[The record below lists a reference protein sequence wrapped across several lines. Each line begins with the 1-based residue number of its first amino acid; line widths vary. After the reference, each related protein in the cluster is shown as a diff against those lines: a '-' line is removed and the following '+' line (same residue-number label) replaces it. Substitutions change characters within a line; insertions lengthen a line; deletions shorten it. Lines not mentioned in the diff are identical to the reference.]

1 MSSLYQPTKDKQLTD
16 NIYKTKIKGLFYI
29 KRNSFSDNRGFF
41 AELAHL
47 PQIKTVIKKPF
58 VIKQINHS
66 QSINNVIRG
75 FHAENWNKLTFIT
88 AGLAFC
94 ALVDI
99 RPQSNTFA
107 KTESFRLGF
116 ADNALTGS
124 LFITLGIANSICV
137 LKGPVEYTYCVD
149 KIYKARDKK
158 GDQPISLFDPDLNI
172 SWPIPKQQMIISQ
185 RDKNAAT
192 LRQLFP
198 RKFA

>member
-1 MSSLYQPTKDKQLTD
+1 MSQLYQPTKDKQLTD
-16 NIYKTKIKGLFYI
+16 NIYQTKIKGLFYL

-47 PQIKTVIKKPF
+47 SQIEKVIKNPF
-58 VIKQINHS
+58 IIKQINHS
-66 QSINNVIRG
+66 QSLDNVIRG

-94 ALVDI
+94 VLVDI
-99 RPQSNTFA
+99 QPQSDTFTQ
-107 KTESFRLGF
+107 TESFRLGF
-116 ADNALTGS
+116 SDNALTGS
-124 LFITLGIANSICV
+124 LFISSGIANSICV

-149 KIYKARDKK
+149 KLYKNRDKK

-198 RKFA
+198 EKFT

>member
-124 LFITLGIANSICV
+124 LFIT
-137 LKGPVEYTYCVD
+137 
-149 KIYKARDKK
+149 
-158 GDQPISLFDPDLNI
+158 
-172 SWPIPKQQMIISQ
+172 
-185 RDKNAAT
+185 
-192 LRQLFP
+192 
-198 RKFA
+198 

>member
-1 MSSLYQPTKDKQLTD
+1 MSQLYQPIKAKQLTE

-47 PQIKTVIKKPF
+47 PQIETVIKNPF

-66 QSINNVIRG
+66 QSITNVIRG
-75 FHAENWNKLTFIT
+75 LHAEDWNKLTFIT
-88 AGLAFC
+88 TGLAFC

-99 RPQSNTFA
+99 NPQSETFA
-107 KTESFRLGF
+107 QTETFRLGF

-124 LFITLGIANSICV
+124 LFVTSGIANSICV

-149 KIYKARDKK
+149 KLYKDRDKK

-185 RDKNAAT
+185 RDKNAVN

-198 RKFA
+198 EKFT